1 MNNQNK
7 RLPTN
12 LWFSIILYNKSG
24 KYVGVFRKELMKYH
38 FYNER
43 QYVIENNVGVNV
55 QVEWPFVTNFRFGTW
70 TVKVT
75 I

>member
-1 MNNQNK
+1 
-7 RLPTN
+7 
-12 LWFSIILYNKSG
+12 
-24 KYVGVFRKELMKYH
+24 MKYH